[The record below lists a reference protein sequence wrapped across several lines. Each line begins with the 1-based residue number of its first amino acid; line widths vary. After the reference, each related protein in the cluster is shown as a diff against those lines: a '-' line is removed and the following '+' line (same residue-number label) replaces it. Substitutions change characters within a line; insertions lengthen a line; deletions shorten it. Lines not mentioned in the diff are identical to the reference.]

1 MRLIYSI
8 AVLILLS
15 SAAAAQL
22 EPDKERFDVVLHPGE
37 VEEKTLKVSNAGD
50 APIFKISNT
59 PVSGSAKDYVFWAYP
74 KARLLSLRIM
84 LRSKSSSPYLRRRS
98 PDLMKGSSIY
108 WIALRPLC
116 PLE

>member
-59 PVSGSAKDYVFWAYP
+59 PVSGSAKDYVFLGIP
-74 KARLLSLRIM
+74 EGKA
-84 LRSKSSSPYLRRRS
+84 
-98 PDLMKGSSIY
+98 
-108 WIALRPLC
+108 
-116 PLE
+116 LEPQDSAEIKIFFAIPPETEP